1 MENGKYIR
9 TLRIIFSSKIRNNEI
24 PLFRGAIL
32 SVMKQQGDILFH
44 NHISDNV
51 YNYSYPLIQYK
62 KIRSLASIVAIEEG
76 TEVIGQLLN
85 KDFSSLRIGAEK
97 RDFQIESVI
106 PDRIFVQVWQTE
118 FNYRI
123 RRWLALNSDN
133 YLKYLSLSTLIERIT
148 LLETILKGN
157 LLSICKGLG
166 IYISEEL
173 IVKITSLSEPYLIKN
188 KGVKIMAFDIEF
200 ASNLSLPNFIGVGKN
215 ASIGYGII
223 TKKQSDN

>member
-1 MENGKYIR
+1 MEKGKYIK
-9 TLRIIFSSKIRNNEI
+9 TLRIIFSTKIRNDEI

-32 SVMKQQGDILFH
+32 SVMKQQSDILFH
-44 NHISDNV
+44 NHIADKV

-62 KIRSLASIVAIEEG
+62 KIHSLASIVAIEEG

-85 KDFSSLRIGAEK
+85 KDFRSLRIGAERK
-97 RDFQIESVI
+97 DFQIECVI
-106 PDRIFVQVWQTE
+106 PDRVFVQVWQME

-133 YLKYLSLSTLIERIT
+133 YLKYLSLSILIEKIA

-200 ASNLSLPNFIGVGKN
+200 ASNLSLPNFIGIGKN

-223 TKKQSDN
+223 TKKQSEN